1 MQVEF
6 VFSEGCQ
13 EFFDFYFHVL
23 DHVCLHNNMFMVEM
37 TKKQ

>member
-13 EFFDFYFHVL
+13 ESLIFIFMFWIMFDSA
-23 DHVCLHNNMFMVEM
+23 
-37 TKKQ
+37 Q